1 MGDLVINPFL
11 TKEST
16 VPSPIRAKEK
26 MDKNCK
32 KKFLCCAVLS
42 SESSAM
48 PELSGCI

>member
-32 KKFLCCAVLS
+32 KKSYAVQYCPLNPLLCQS
-42 SESSAM
+42 
-48 PELSGCI
+48 